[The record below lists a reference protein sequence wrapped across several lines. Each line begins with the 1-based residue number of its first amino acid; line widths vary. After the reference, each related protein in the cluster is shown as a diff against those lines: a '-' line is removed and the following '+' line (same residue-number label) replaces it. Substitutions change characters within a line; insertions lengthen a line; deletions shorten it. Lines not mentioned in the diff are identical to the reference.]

1 MGTLKKMQPESLV
14 CVAHDLDLHP
24 PWQLFL
30 LRVIVHSHLIKSS
43 GADADD
49 WTVLFLTES
58 RTVLGALGEDVEGH
72 YHCDK
77 NVNTQCAR
85 NENGLIFS
93 FDCVGL
99 LP

>member
-1 MGTLKKMQPESLV
+1 ML
-14 CVAHDLDLHP
+14 
-24 PWQLFL
+24 
-30 LRVIVHSHLIKSS
+30 SS
-43 GADADD
+43 QCRHGSAVSRSVTDADD
-49 WTVLFLTES
+49 WTVVLFLTES

-72 YHCDK
+72 YHRDK
-77 NVNTQCAR
+77 NVNIQCAR